1 MKPVN
6 KRLIGIIAISLIQLS
21 FPLFFIAA
29 KEQVIET
36 GKEYLFRIQPV
47 DPYDFFQGRYV
58 RLNVQSLFYEAAKA
72 KDFKP
77 NDIMYV
83 EFEQDTTGVKIKT
96 VSHKKTENS
105 LKLKLYYTL
114 KPVNKPEQLVINL
127 PFKRFYLEENKA
139 ITIEDRLSTDREH
152 TNFVHAKI
160 LNGDFVLTDISSN
173 GKSLITGKPVKT
185 PALANRN

>member
-1 MKPVN
+1 MKTVN
-6 KRLIGIIAISLIQLS
+6 KRLIGLIVISIIQLA

-29 KEQVIET
+29 KERVIEK
-36 GKEYLFRIQPV
+36 GKEYIFRIQPV

-58 RLNVQSLFYEAAKA
+58 SLNVQSLEYDAAKA

-83 EFEQDTTGVKIKT
+83 EFEQDTAGVKIKS
-96 VSHKKTENS
+96 VSRKKTKHS
-105 LKLKLYYTL
+105 LKLKLYYIF
-114 KPVNKPEQLVINL
+114 KPVTGTEKLVINL
-127 PFKRFYLEENKA
+127 PFNRFYMEENKA
-139 ITIEDRLSTDREH
+139 ITIENQILTDREH

-173 GKSLITGKPVKT
+173 GKSLITGKPVKKPT
-185 PALANRN
+185 FDD

>member
-1 MKPVN
+1 MKTGT
-6 KRLIGIIAISLIQLS
+6 KRLIAIIVISLIQLS

-58 RLNVQSLFYEAAKA
+58 RLNVQSLQFAATNA
-72 KDFKP
+72 PGFKP
-77 NDIMYV
+77 NDIIYV
-83 EFEQDTTGVKIKT
+83 EFEQDTAGVKVKS
-96 VSHKKTENS
+96 VSHKQTKHS
-105 LKLKLYYTL
+105 LKLKLYYTF
-114 KPVNKPEQLVINL
+114 KPVNKPEQLAINL

-139 ITIEDRLSTDREH
+139 ITIENRLSTDREH
-152 TNFVHAKI
+152 TNFVHARI

-185 PALANRN
+185 PELANTN